1 MKNFF
6 NIFIFDIIF
15 IWIRLYVTD

>member
-1 MKNFF
+1 MKNLF

-15 IWIRLYVTD
+15 IWICLYVTD

>member
-1 MKNFF
+1 MKNLF
-6 NIFIFDIIF
+6 NKFIFDIIF